1 MTRSSIIMT
10 DPHTPTC
17 DAPRAPAPARL
28 LLALTD
34 GHDEAEPDP
43 ALLDE
48 ADRMRWQQHPVLA
61 SRPDWRSSR
70 LLKQHCRPWLD
81 RGCPWSLSHS
91 HSHAVLALWLPPDI
105 DSDPDC
111 LSPQGIGPVMTTAA
125 PGHGIGPVM
134 NTAAPGIRTDG
145 SPTAGMNTPAIGV
158 ISDLDADS
166 HIGATLQVGN
176 GTGEHA
182 SAVTTGGHAQARIGV
197 DLERIRPRDLAA
209 LLPQFAHP
217 DEIAWWHAQSD
228 PAIAFYRLW
237 TLKEALLKAGG
248 LDFPADLRR
257 VGLMCDAQI
266 PAAPASA
273 AMRTGHPRPHSALTH
288 APDHSAPRAAVT
300 TQGLSLRSPAG
311 HGWHGLSAVLDGQW
325 LLACVW
331 PAGTSRPELLWQPHG
346 SGWPRQISAVHEHQ

>member
-1 MTRSSIIMT
+1 MT

-17 DAPRAPAPARL
+17 NAPRDPPSARL
-28 LLALTD
+28 LLALNDDHD
-34 GHDEAEPDP
+34 GAEPDL

-91 HSHAVLALWLPPDI
+91 HGHAVLALWLPPDI

-111 LSPQGIGPVMTTAA
+111 LSPQ
-125 PGHGIGPVM
+125 GIGPVM

-257 VGLMCDAQI
+257 VGLMCDAQ
-266 PAAPASA
+266 A
-273 AMRTGHPRPHSALTH
+273 G
-288 APDHSAPRAAVT
+288 T

-331 PAGTSRPELLWQPHG
+331 PADTSRPELLWQPHG
-346 SGWPRQISAVHEHQ
+346 SGWPRQISVVHEHH